1 VLYESIDIVK
11 NDESWYKAQIEP
23 MVLQVLWA
31 GIFLHG
37 EDSTVYNGNM
47 TTQHC
52 MEIKYIETDKNS

>member
-1 VLYESIDIVK
+1 
-11 NDESWYKAQIEP
+11 